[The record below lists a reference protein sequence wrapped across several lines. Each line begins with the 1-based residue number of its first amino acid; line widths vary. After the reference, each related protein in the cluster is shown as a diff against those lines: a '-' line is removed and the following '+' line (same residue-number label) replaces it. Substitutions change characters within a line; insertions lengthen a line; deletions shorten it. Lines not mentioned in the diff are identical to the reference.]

1 MKLSRSHETVEIKVF
16 LIFFCLLME
25 GFESRIQEARKLAA
39 RTDPEHCFFYM
50 QFIIPSVQV
59 NLAT

>member
-1 MKLSRSHETVEIKVF
+1 
-16 LIFFCLLME
+16 LME

-39 RTDPEHCFFYM
+39 CTDPEHCFFYM